1 MGAGLLDRIR
11 MLETF
16 PFAGKIVEE
25 FDNPAIRELVLP
37 PYRIVYR
44 IDKRGKI
51 IGIARFWHGAR
62 GVLDTL
68 QLNEPGSAFVV
79 KNQTCTMTLEPRKTR
94 NDTETNPLCKNA
106 FLRAFVRN
114 PN

>member
-1 MGAGLLDRIR
+1 MGTGLLDRIR

-44 IDKRGKI
+44 IDKRQKI
-51 IGIARFWHGAR
+51 IGIARFWHGSR
-62 GVLDTL
+62 GVLNTL

-79 KNQTCTMTLEPRKTR
+79 KNQT
-94 NDTETNPLCKNA
+94 
-106 FLRAFVRN
+106 
-114 PN
+114 